1 MLIVTRKA
9 RPMSEPLPYEHAA
22 MHGEPM
28 PDNITSEA
36 DQLCYIAL
44 TLLYRM
50 FRAKLV
56 DRDEGKRIKAQLLY
70 VLDKAKRMDEFNTKH
85 CHAINRTFTA
95 CERHVNRYR
104 HDREPFRQNPTPDNA
119 ARLVAVMDGIIETL
133 YPTIPGSVE
142 LEEIPDGE

>member
-1 MLIVTRKA
+1 MT
-9 RPMSEPLPYEHAA
+9 ELPYEHAA

-56 DRDEGKRIKAQLLY
+56 DREEGHRIKSELRY
-70 VLDKAKRMDEFNTKH
+70 VLDKARRMEDFHTDH
-85 CHAINRTFTA
+85 CHAINRTYIA
-95 CERHVNRYR
+95 VERHVKHYK
-104 HDREPFRQNPTPDNA
+104 DGREPFRQNPTPDNA
-119 ARLVAVMDGIIETL
+119 ARLVAVMDGLIETL

-142 LEEIPDGE
+142 LEEIQ

>member
-1 MLIVTRKA
+1 
-9 RPMSEPLPYEHAA
+9 MSEPLPYEHAA

-50 FRAKLV
+50 YDKKLIT
-56 DRDEGKRIKAQLLY
+56 REEGHRIKAQLLY
-70 VLDKAKRMDEFNTKH
+70 VLDKAKRMDEFRSRLFRAT
-85 CHAINRTFTA
+85 ARTYKE
-95 CERHVNRYR
+95 CERHVKDYR
-104 HDREPFRQNPTPDNA
+104 DGREPFRQNPTPDNA

-142 LEEIPDGE
+142 LEDVK

>member
-1 MLIVTRKA
+1 
-9 RPMSEPLPYEHAA
+9 MSEPLPYEHAA

-44 TLLYRM
+44 TLLYRL

-70 VLDKAKRMDEFNTKH
+70 VLDKAHRMDEFNTKLSW
-85 CHAINRTFTA
+85 AIAKTYRE
-95 CERHVNRYR
+95 CERHVKDYR
-104 HDREPFRQNPTPDNA
+104 DGRELYRQNPTPDNA

-142 LEEIPDGE
+142 LEDVK

>member
-1 MLIVTRKA
+1 MT
-9 RPMSEPLPYEHAA
+9 ELPYEHAA

-50 FRAKLV
+50 YDKKLIT
-56 DRDEGKRIKAQLLY
+56 REEGHRIKAELLY
-70 VLDKAKRMDEFNTKH
+70 VLDKAKRMEEFNTKH

-95 CERHVNRYR
+95 VEQHVNRYR
-104 HDREPFRQNPTPDNA
+104 HDREPFRREPTPDNA
-119 ARLVAVMDGIIETL
+119 ARLVAVMDGIIEAL

-142 LEEIPDGE
+142 LEEIHHGES